1 MNNNIVD
8 QLIITKLQ
16 TVYDSDIPVNIYD
29 MGYVYGVEIK
39 NSNVNIK
46 LTMASPMESKIK
58 IITEEIRKKVG
69 SINGINSVE
78 VNMVFQPAWS
88 ETMMK
93 QNAKQILGVF

>member
-29 MGYVYGVEIK
+29 MGYVYGVEIE

>member
-29 MGYVYGVEIK
+29 MGYVYGVDIENNK
-39 NSNVNIK
+39 VNIK

-58 IITEEIRKKVG
+58 IITDEIQKKVG

-78 VNMVFQPAWS
+78 VNMVYQPEWS